1 MRHRPLG
8 DDLFTVSDGEEM
20 ERREEGRRR
29 RRRRKEREMEDG
41 GPIEI
46 YENLEWI
53 KMNHKTK
60 WIVREIWVKYVKSS
74 LKWSNF
80 SARRGL
86 ELHNGYGGVR
96 EHRLAI
102 FPLKI
107 YSFFPIV
114 RYACA
119 KRWPESQTV
128 VVDFVCA
135 HTSNVRHFYRT
146 RGQFQREQALRL
158 TSLNICLALLGYG

>member
-53 KMNHKTK
+53 KMNHKT
-60 WIVREIWVKYVKSS
+60 
-74 LKWSNF
+74 N
-80 SARRGL
+80 ARRGL

-96 EHRLAI
+96 EHRFSAANPVYYEEMHHQQRI
-102 FPLKI
+102 HRF
-107 YSFFPIV
+107 SV
-114 RYACA
+114 RLFYG
-119 KRWPESQTV
+119 V
-128 VVDFVCA
+128 VVVGLFGCGE
-135 HTSNVRHFYRT
+135 Y
-146 RGQFQREQALRL
+146 Q
-158 TSLNICLALLGYG
+158 GY